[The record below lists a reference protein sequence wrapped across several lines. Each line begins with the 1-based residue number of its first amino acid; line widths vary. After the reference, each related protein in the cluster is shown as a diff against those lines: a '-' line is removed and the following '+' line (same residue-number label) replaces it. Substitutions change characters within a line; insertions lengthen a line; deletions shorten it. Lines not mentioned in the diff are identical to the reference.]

1 MGASQLSQL
10 RAKLKDSG
18 LSRQSNPKDQRKRTK
33 QRQDNSST
41 SLAHRNS
48 KLAQIHDQFNLFDI
62 RDEKK
67 KFAVVT
73 RSGKEEGGTKGMP
86 GRARAA
92 GIEARKKSLLPMLD
106 ARTHAST
113 FVDHRFGEASSSLTP
128 EEKALERFT
137 AERQSRLNKKM
148 RFNLEDD
155 DGEVALTHGGRTLG
169 FGDEDQLE
177 DGGWGGLGEGANR
190 EPLTNR
196 RKMGAE
202 QEEEDPDRKKTHA
215 EIMNEVV
222 AKAKYH
228 KAERQKMKS
237 ADDVTRYELDQGLK
251 DLRGLLAGGG
261 KGPAKAVAAGAA
273 ATASDDD
280 EDEDMEDDDDE
291 EEEGDSEGD
300 EGDSADEDGSMYELD
315 DAELEAALAASSAK
329 SGVDRDLLRKLIGS
343 AADRSASPSPGP
355 SAAPALPEEGERPPP
370 AAVPAD
376 DDESKDPYDLYV
388 RQLAL
393 EPRAQATNRL
403 KTPLELAQEAA
414 EQLKSQE
421 ARRLKR
427 QRGEADLSSG
437 SEDEGDGKKRK
448 EKRRAPQGDDL
459 EDDFLEEQYGS
470 GEEAEEAAASDGA
483 FGKGLEGEGIV
494 LGEEEEEGSDE
505 GESGEDGESGD
516 DEEADDDDDDEM
528 DVGDLDEPDS
538 EDEVAAA
545 GETEA
550 LVASSSTKFDQAGEL
565 PYTFPCP
572 SSHAEFA
579 RLLRSS
585 GIKDEDTITVV
596 KRIRTLYHPGLAE
609 GNKEKLQVFTNVLL
623 DHVIFLCASPSPST
637 YRTVNSL
644 LPPLLTMTHA
654 YPLSSAPHY
663 VKKLSLMHKNLL
675 RGLIRGPLEP
685 NAKTWPGLPEL
696 TLLRLVGMVWS
707 TSDLSHPVAAP
718 AQLLIGEYLSQAR
731 VRSLAD
737 VASGLFLCT
746 LAAQYEELAKRIV
759 PEALNFLANA
769 LALLLP
775 VSSTV
780 VSAKAFPGFFPT
792 PDVGQDHARALKLR
806 AATAGAGFAPSANV
820 NLIAALSAKGKVVAS
835 EAEQLKV
842 DLVASAL
849 ALVEA
854 FRGMYA
860 ESEAFAELFS
870 PFESVLKAVK
880 LNKVPEALRAVI
892 STTQA
897 ALSKALRFALQ
908 SRKPLYMQH
917 HRPIP
922 LATYLPK
929 FDEGFNPNRRFDP
942 DSERAEASKLRALY
956 RKEKK
961 GAVRELRN
969 DNRFLAVEEAKRKKA
984 DDQQYEKK
992 ITKIMSSLQDERA
1005 EEKAF
1010 DRARARGEKYDIA
1023 PNAPWTTFIDAFP
1036 AAQRQRPDSPSFS
1049 GREVLCKAYIRF
1061 SLALDRFTVPM
1072 QYWSER
1078 PHEDVKSAKSHAA
1091 FIDVLDE
1098 LEARLHRIAGVTSLR
1113 NLETGVGHGGAET
1126 VEEFTQ
1132 CVNEQAG
1139 LLEKQKTASPHA
1151 FAQLIP
1157 NDPPAWPT
1165 DDSIPHV

>member
-1 MGASQLSQL
+1 MGGSQLSQL
-10 RAKLKDSG
+10 RAKLKDTG
-18 LSRQSNPKDQRKRTK
+18 LSRQSNPKDQRK

-41 SLAHRNS
+41 SLAHRTS
-48 KLAQIHDQFNLFDI
+48 KLQQIHDQFNLFDV

-113 FVDHRFGEASSSLTP
+113 FVDHRFGEASSTLTP

-137 AERQSRLNKKM
+137 AERTSRLSKKA

-177 DGGWGGLGEGANR
+177 DGGWGGGAPTLGEGANR
-190 EPLTNR
+190 EPLMNR

-202 QEEEDPDRKKTHA
+202 PEEEDPDRKKTHA

-261 KGPAKAVAAGAA
+261 KGPVRPTAVGAGAA
-273 ATASDDD
+273 AAAADDD
-280 EDEDMEDDDDE
+280 EDEEMDDDE
-291 EEEGDSEGD
+291 EDDSECEEGDSEEED
-300 EGDSADEDGSMYELD
+300 DDDGSMYELD

-329 SGVDRDLLRKLIGS
+329 SGVDRELLRKLIGS
-343 AADRSASPSPGP
+343 AADRSASPSPP
-355 SAAPALPEEGERPPP
+355 PAAASAVPEESERPPP
-370 AAVPAD
+370 AAAPAMD
-376 DDESKDPYDLYV
+376 DDDSRDPYDLYV

-437 SEDEGDGKKRK
+437 SEDEGEGGKKRK

-459 EDDFLEEQYGS
+459 EDDYLEEQYGS
-470 GEEAEEAAASDGA
+470 GEEGAEAVPAEEGA

-494 LGEEEEEGSDE
+494 LGAEEAEDEEDEEEGSE
-505 GESGEDGESGD
+505 EGESGD
-516 DEEADDDDDDEM
+516 DDEEEDDDDEM

-538 EDEVAAA
+538 DDETAAA

-550 LVASSSTKFDQAGEL
+550 LVASTSTKFDQAGEL

-623 DHVIFLCASPSPST
+623 DHVIFLCASPSSST
-637 YRTVNSL
+637 YQTVNSL

-675 RGLIRGPLEP
+675 RGLVRGPLEP
-685 NAKTWPGLPEL
+685 GAKTWPGLPEL

-737 VASGLFLCT
+737 LASGLFLCT
-746 LAAQYEELAKRIV
+746 LAAQYEHLAKRLV
-759 PEALNFLANA
+759 PEALNFLSNA

-775 VSSTV
+775 VSSAV

-792 PDVGQDHARALKLR
+792 PDVGQEHAKALKLR
-806 AATAGAGFAPSANV
+806 AAAVGARLAPRASV
-820 NLIAALSAKGKVVAS
+820 NLVAALSTKGKVAAG

-849 ALVEA
+849 ALIETY
-854 FRGMYA
+854 RGMYA
-860 ESEAFAELFS
+860 DSEAFVELFS
-870 PFESVLKAVK
+870 PLESVLKAVK
-880 LNKVPEALRAVI
+880 LDKVPEALRTSI
-892 STTQA
+892 SETHA

-908 SRKPLYMQH
+908 SRKPLFMQH
-917 HRPIP
+917 HKPIP

-1010 DRARARGEKYDIA
+1010 ERTKARGQRMDKARAK
-1023 PNAPWTTFIDAFP
+1023 
-1036 AAQRQRPDSPSFS
+1036 
-1049 GREVLCKAYIRF
+1049 
-1061 SLALDRFTVPM
+1061 
-1072 QYWSER
+1072 
-1078 PHEDVKSAKSHAA
+1078 
-1091 FIDVLDE
+1091 
-1098 LEARLHRIAGVTSLR
+1098 
-1113 NLETGVGHGGAET
+1113 
-1126 VEEFTQ
+1126 
-1132 CVNEQAG
+1132 
-1139 LLEKQKTASPHA
+1139 KQS
-1151 FAQLIP
+1151 
-1157 NDPPAWPT
+1157 
-1165 DDSIPHV
+1165 